1 MHPKR
6 PLRIP
11 ATVITVTG
19 LLLLSACSTDGG
31 GHRAAASS
39 PIPGTSTAGTAG
51 TSSASSTAGAS
62 SASLKPLA
70 ARIPANLAAY
80 YGQKLSWRSCGAP
93 DFDCASM
100 KVPLDYAHPDSAD
113 DLHLAVARKK
123 ADGPGQRLGSMLVN
137 PGGPGGSAIDYLQ
150 YAALGYPAPV
160 TSRYDM
166 VAVDPRG
173 VARSEPV
180 ECLSDAQMDAYTTI
194 DTTPDDQAE
203 IGKVVSSDKTFTA
216 GCKQRSAKLLDH
228 VSTVDSARDMDVL
241 RALLGDQKLTYVGKS
256 YGTFLGA
263 TYAGLFPQRVG
274 RLVLDGAMDPSVGA
288 LEGSRAQAGGFEVA
302 FNAFAADCVKQ
313 ADCPLGTTS
322 AADAGKRLDAFFKSL
337 DAHPLKTGTPRNL
350 TEALGTTGVIA
361 AMYDQG
367 SWPTLRGA
375 LQSANKGDGGPLLQL
390 SDSYYERD
398 AKGKYSNLMYA
409 NAAVN
414 CLDLPPALSSP
425 ADVERALPSFRAA
438 SPHFGT
444 TLAWSSL
451 VCGYWPLKATGHAE
465 RIPAKGAA
473 PILVVGTIRD
483 PATPYAWAQS
493 LASQLSSGH
502 LLTYDGDGHTAYARG
517 SDCIDTAVNAYL
529 LEGKVPPPHQKC
541 S

>member
-6 PLRIP
+6 LLRIP
-11 ATVITVTG
+11 ATVIAVTG
-19 LLLLSACSTDGG
+19 LLLSACSSEGG
-31 GHRAAASS
+31 GHKAAASS
-39 PIPGTSTAGTAG
+39 PVPA
-51 TSSASSTAGAS
+51 TSSLQPLP
-62 SASLKPLA
+62 SASPADLA
-70 ARIPANLAAY
+70 PY
-80 YGQKLSWRSCGAP
+80 YGQKLSWHDCGVP
-93 DFDCASM
+93 GFQCSTM
-100 KVPLDYAHPDSAD
+100 KVPLDYAHPVAAD
-113 DLHLAVARKK
+113 DLKLAVARKK
-123 ADGPGQRLGSMLVN
+123 AAGPGKRLGSMLVN

-166 VAVDPRG
+166 AAVDPRG

-180 ECLSDAQMDAYTTI
+180 ECLTDPQMDAYAAV
-194 DTTPDDQAE
+194 DATPDDSAE
-203 IGKVVSSDKTFTA
+203 INKLVTADRGFANGCDK
-216 GCKQRSAKLLDH
+216 RSAKILGH

-288 LEGSRAQAGGFEVA
+288 LESSRAQAGGFEVA
-302 FNAFAADCVKQ
+302 FKAFAQDCVKR

-322 AADAGKRLDAFFKSL
+322 TDDAGKRLDAFFASL
-337 DAHPLKTGTPRNL
+337 DAHPLSTAGSRPL

-361 AMYDQG
+361 AMYDEG
-367 SWPTLRGA
+367 AWPTLRGA
-375 LQSANKGDGGPLLQL
+375 LASALKGDGAPLLAL

-398 AKGKYSNLMYA
+398 DQGKYSNLMYA

-444 TLAWSSL
+444 ALAWSSL
-451 VCGYWPLKATGHAE
+451 ICGYWPLPATGHAQ
-465 RIPAKGAA
+465 RIEAKGAA

-483 PATPYAWAQS
+483 PATPYAWAVS

-529 LEGKVPPPHQKC
+529 LAGTVPPKDEKC
-541 S
+541 T

>member
-1 MHPKR
+1 MHSKR
-6 PLRIP
+6 LLRIP
-11 ATVITVTG
+11 ATVIAVTG
-19 LLLLSACSTDGG
+19 LLLSACTSEGG
-31 GHRAAASS
+31 GHKAAASS
-39 PIPGTSTAGTAG
+39 PVPATT
-51 TSSASSTAGAS
+51 
-62 SASLKPLA
+62 SLKPLPSKS
-70 ARIPANLAAY
+70 PADLASY
-80 YGQKLSWRSCGAP
+80 YGQKLPWHDCGVP
-93 DFDCASM
+93 GFQCATM
-100 KVPLDYAHPDSAD
+100 KVPLDYAHPVAAD
-113 DLHLAVARKK
+113 DLKLAVARKK
-123 ADGPGQRLGSMLVN
+123 AAGPGKRLGSLLVN

-150 YAALGYPAPV
+150 YAALGYPAAV

-166 VAVDPRG
+166 AAVDPRG

-180 ECLSDAQMDAYTTI
+180 ECLSDQQMDAFTAV
-194 DTTPDDQAE
+194 DTTPDDKAE
-203 IGKVVSSDKTFTA
+203 INKLTA
-216 GCKQRSAKLLDH
+216 ADRGFASGCEKRSATLLGH

-288 LEGSRAQAGGFEVA
+288 LESSRAQAGGFEVA
-302 FNAFAADCVKQ
+302 FKAFAEDCVKR

-322 AADAGKRLDAFFKSL
+322 YDDAGKRLDAFFTSL
-337 DAHPLKTGTPRNL
+337 DAKPLPTGTSRPL

-361 AMYDQG
+361 AMYDEG
-367 SWPTLRGA
+367 AWPSLRGA
-375 LQSANKGDGGPLLQL
+375 LTTALKGDGGDLLKL

-398 AKGKYSNLMYA
+398 DQGKYSNLMYA

-425 ADVERALPSFRAA
+425 ADVERALPSFQAA

-451 VCGYWPLKATGHAE
+451 ICGYWPQHPTGHAQ
-465 RIPAKGAA
+465 RIAARGAA

-483 PATPYAWAQS
+483 PATPYAWAVS

-529 LEGKVPPPHQKC
+529 LRGTVPPKDQKC
-541 S
+541 T